1 MTDGLRGASGTQIS
15 RANKIR
21 KGAVPD
27 WGRGP
32 RHMAPTFHE
41 GLGEITPPNGFRGT
55 FPSADTKKNA
65 RVTGRFQFG
74 GYQSGEAGIRWG

>member
-1 MTDGLRGASGTQIS
+1 MTTLLRGASGTQIS

-21 KGAVPD
+21 QGAVPD

-55 FPSADTKKNA
+55 FPLLSMSRDEKKA
-65 RVTGRFQFG
+65 PLLR
-74 GYQSGEAGIRWG
+74 AL